1 MPCVIFCHLKN
12 RMNMKNEELYR
23 EMAQEVRRELA
34 QEQERLADKARRLE
48 ERMQLMDAM
57 EGLLEENRRQREE
70 MESLQQQLAEKKN
83 EYEVLA
89 GTAKNLLDA
98 ATEARNQKKE
108 LEMQLA
114 ETRKLSEGVA
124 KKSSEEGVIK
134 ALQIFVNRSK
144 NKKADKRAYIKTT
157 ILEFANTIKLSLP
170 DELANSID
178 NLDDELSEPKIQ
190 IKEYVAQKLVDT
202 EVQNVEV
209 GATGV
214 VKRNS

>member
-1 MPCVIFCHLKN
+1 
-12 RMNMKNEELYR
+12 MKGNITDYM
-23 EMAQEVRRELA
+23 EMAQSARYGIEKESDRLI
-34 QEQERLADKARRLE
+34 ERLTQMEDYRKLLDSIDEVIADNKRQQE
-48 ERMQLMDAM
+48 EI
-57 EGLLEENRRQREE
+57 
-70 MESLQQQLAEKKN
+70 ESLQQQLEEKKN
-83 EYEVLA
+83 DYEVLA

-144 NKKADKRAYIKTT
+144 TKKADKRAYIKTT

-178 NLDDELSEPKIQ
+178 NLDDEQSEPKTVTVNGNYNDIH
-190 IKEYVAQKLVDT
+190 DNG
-202 EVQNVEV
+202 EVK
-209 GATGV
+209 
-214 VKRNS
+214 VKS

>member
-1 MPCVIFCHLKN
+1 
-12 RMNMKNEELYR
+12 MKGNITDYM
-23 EMAQEVRRELA
+23 EMAQSARYGIEKESDRLI
-34 QEQERLADKARRLE
+34 ERLTQMEDYRKLLDVIDEVIADNKRQQE
-48 ERMQLMDAM
+48 EI
-57 EGLLEENRRQREE
+57 
-70 MESLQQQLAEKKN
+70 ESLQQQLEEKKN
-83 EYEVLA
+83 AYEVLA
-89 GTAKNLLDA
+89 GTTKNLLDA

-144 NKKADKRAYIKTT
+144 TKKADKRAYIKTT

-178 NLDDELSEPKIQ
+178 NLDDEQSEPKTVTVNGNYNDIH
-190 IKEYVAQKLVDT
+190 DNG
-202 EVQNVEV
+202 EVK
-209 GATGV
+209 
-214 VKRNS
+214 VKS

>member
-1 MPCVIFCHLKN
+1 
-12 RMNMKNEELYR
+12 MKGNITDYM
-23 EMAQEVRRELA
+23 EMAQSARYGIEKESDRLI
-34 QEQERLADKARRLE
+34 ERLTQMEDYRKLLDVIDEVIADNKRQQE
-48 ERMQLMDAM
+48 EI
-57 EGLLEENRRQREE
+57 
-70 MESLQQQLAEKKN
+70 ESLQQQLEEKKN
-83 EYEVLA
+83 DYEVLA

-144 NKKADKRAYIKTT
+144 TKKADKRAYIKTT

-178 NLDDELSEPKIQ
+178 NLDDEQSEPKTVTVNGNYNDIH
-190 IKEYVAQKLVDT
+190 DNG
-202 EVQNVEV
+202 EVK
-209 GATGV
+209 
-214 VKRNS
+214 VKS

>member
-1 MPCVIFCHLKN
+1 MPCEYFCRIKKHISI
-12 RMNMKNEELYR
+12 MKGNITDYM
-23 EMAQEVRRELA
+23 EMAQSARYGIEKESDRLI
-34 QEQERLADKARRLE
+34 ERLTQMEDYRKLLDSIDEVIADNKRQQE
-48 ERMQLMDAM
+48 EI
-57 EGLLEENRRQREE
+57 
-70 MESLQQQLAEKKN
+70 ESLQQQLEEKKN
-83 EYEVLA
+83 AYEVLA

-144 NKKADKRAYIKTT
+144 TKKADKRAYIKTT

-178 NLDDELSEPKIQ
+178 NLDDEQSEPKTVTVNGNYNDIH
-190 IKEYVAQKLVDT
+190 DNG
-202 EVQNVEV
+202 EVK
-209 GATGV
+209 
-214 VKRNS
+214 VKS

>member
-1 MPCVIFCHLKN
+1 
-12 RMNMKNEELYR
+12 MKGHIIDYM
-23 EMAQEVRRELA
+23 EMAQSARYGIEKESDRLI
-34 QEQERLADKARRLE
+34 ERLTQMEDYRKLLDSIDEVIADNKRQQE
-48 ERMQLMDAM
+48 EI
-57 EGLLEENRRQREE
+57 
-70 MESLQQQLAEKKN
+70 ESLQQQLEEKKN
-83 EYEVLA
+83 DYEVLA

-144 NKKADKRAYIKTT
+144 TKKAGKRAYIKTT

-178 NLDDELSEPKIQ
+178 NLDDEQSEPKTVTVNGNYNDIH
-190 IKEYVAQKLVDT
+190 DNG
-202 EVQNVEV
+202 EVK
-209 GATGV
+209 
-214 VKRNS
+214 VKS

>member
-1 MPCVIFCHLKN
+1 
-12 RMNMKNEELYR
+12 MKELDLYL
-23 EMAQEVRRELA
+23 EKAQEMRRELT
-34 QEQERLADKARRLE
+34 QEQERLNDRARQVDE
-48 ERMQLMDAM
+48 CMQFMDALS
-57 EGLLEENRRQREE
+57 GLLEENKRQQEE
-70 MESLQQQLAEKKN
+70 IESLQQQLEEKKN
-83 EYEVLA
+83 DYEVLA

-144 NKKADKRAYIKTT
+144 TKKADKRAYIKTT

-178 NLDDELSEPKIQ
+178 NLDDEQSEPKTVTVNGT
-190 IKEYVAQKLVDT
+190 YVEAH
-202 EVQNVEV
+202 NNGSVELK
-209 GATGV
+209 
-214 VKRNS
+214 VKS

>member
-1 MPCVIFCHLKN
+1 
-12 RMNMKNEELYR
+12 MKGNIIDYM
-23 EMAQEVRRELA
+23 EMAQSVRYGIEKESDRLMAKLTQMEDCKKLLDGIDEVIADNKRQ
-34 QEQERLADKARRLE
+34 QEEI
-48 ERMQLMDAM
+48 
-57 EGLLEENRRQREE
+57 
-70 MESLQQQLAEKKN
+70 ESLQQQLAEKKN
-83 EYEVLA
+83 DYEVLA

-144 NKKADKRAYIKTT
+144 TKKADKRAYIKTT

-178 NLDDELSEPKIQ
+178 NLDDEQSEPKTVTVNGNYVDIHEN
-190 IKEYVAQKLVDT
+190 KEVK
-202 EVQNVEV
+202 VE
-209 GATGV
+209 G
-214 VKRNS
+214 

>member
-1 MPCVIFCHLKN
+1 
-12 RMNMKNEELYR
+12 MKGNIIDYM
-23 EMAQEVRRELA
+23 EMAQNARYGIEKESDRLMEKLTQMEDYKKLLDGIDEVIADNKRQ
-34 QEQERLADKARRLE
+34 QEEI
-48 ERMQLMDAM
+48 
-57 EGLLEENRRQREE
+57 
-70 MESLQQQLAEKKN
+70 ESLQQQLAEKKN
-83 EYEVLA
+83 DYEVLA

-144 NKKADKRAYIKTT
+144 TKKADKRAYIKTT

-178 NLDDELSEPKIQ
+178 NLDDEQSEPKNLTVNGN
-190 IKEYVAQKLVDT
+190 Y
-202 EVQNVEV
+202 VEV
-209 GATGV
+209 HENGE
-214 VKRNS
+214 VKVNV

>member
-1 MPCVIFCHLKN
+1 
-12 RMNMKNEELYR
+12 MKGNIIDYM
-23 EMAQEVRRELA
+23 EMAQSVRYGIEK
-34 QEQERLADKARRLE
+34 ESDRLMAKLT
-48 ERMQLMDAM
+48 QM
-57 EGLLEENRRQREE
+57 EDYKKLLDGIDGLLEENKRQQEE
-70 MESLQQQLAEKKN
+70 IESLQQQLEEKKN
-83 EYEVLA
+83 DYEVLA

-144 NKKADKRAYIKTT
+144 TKKADKRAYIKTT

-178 NLDDELSEPKIQ
+178 NLDDEQSEPKTVTVNGT
-190 IKEYVAQKLVDT
+190 YVEAH
-202 EVQNVEV
+202 NNGSVELK
-209 GATGV
+209 
-214 VKRNS
+214 VKS

>member
-1 MPCVIFCHLKN
+1 
-12 RMNMKNEELYR
+12 MKELDLYL
-23 EMAQEVRRELA
+23 EKAQEMRRELT
-34 QEQERLADKARRLE
+34 QEQERLNDRARQVDE
-48 ERMQLMDAM
+48 CVQFMDALS
-57 EGLLEENRRQREE
+57 GLLEENKRQQEE
-70 MESLQQQLAEKKN
+70 IESLQQQLEEKKN
-83 EYEVLA
+83 DYEVLA

-144 NKKADKRAYIKTT
+144 TKKADKRTYIKTT

-178 NLDDELSEPKIQ
+178 NLDDEQSEPKNLTVNGN
-190 IKEYVAQKLVDT
+190 Y
-202 EVQNVEV
+202 VEV
-209 GATGV
+209 HENGE
-214 VKRNS
+214 VKVNV